1 MAVNTNLTAD
11 VIVKEGLALFA
22 NETPFLRGVKRGYDK
37 SYSVGG
43 AQEGDTIRI
52 KRAQR
57 AVYRT
62 GKTAQVGKF
71 LEEYVSFSRSNQI
84 GADIRFGSAELR
96 QDIGTFS
103 REILRPAINTLASN
117 LEATILKTAYQGTYN
132 VVGTAGSAI
141 ASWAPIGD
149 AQAKLD
155 NFSCPQDGRSLLINP
170 VARASFINGVNAQF
184 NPVDTIRNQYISG
197 RMGDL
202 AGFSTAATVNVAT
215 HTVGA
220 YGTTTLAVN
229 DTVAEG
235 ASTITLNGSSASAPT
250 AKKGD
255 VFTIASVYAINPLNK
270 QSTGQ
275 LMQFVVTED
284 MTGSG
289 NGFTSLKIAPA
300 IYASTTDPR
309 QNVTALPAN
318 TAVVTFTGTQS
329 TAYKQNLAYHMDA
342 FAFGTVDLPLYGN
355 TDFEARDVMDGV
367 SMRIEKVVDG
377 INDDFL
383 YRIDILYGF
392 AVVNPEFSCRVIG
405 V

>member
-1 MAVNTNLTAD
+1 MAQNTILTAD

-22 NETPFLRGVKRGYDK
+22 NNTPFLRGVRRGYDK
-37 SYSVGG
+37 SYAVGG
-43 AQEGDTIRI
+43 AAEGDTIRI

-57 AVYRT
+57 ATYRT
-62 GKTAQVGKF
+62 GKAASVGKY
-71 LEEYVSFSRSNQI
+71 LEEYVSFARSTQI
-84 GADIRFGSAELR
+84 GSDIRFGSAELR

-103 REILRPAINTLASN
+103 KEILRPAINTLAAN
-117 LEATILKTAYQGTYN
+117 LEATILTSAYQGTYN
-132 VVGTAGSAI
+132 LVGTAGSAI
-141 ASWAPIGD
+141 ATWAPLGD

-155 NFSCPQDGRSLLINP
+155 NFSAPQDGRSLILNP
-170 VARASFINGVNAQF
+170 VARSSFINGVGGNF
-184 NPVDTIRNQYISG
+184 NPADTIRNQYVSG
-197 RMGDL
+197 RMGDV
-202 AGFSTAATVNVAT
+202 AGFSAATTVNVAT
-215 HTVGA
+215 HTVGT

-235 ASTITLNGSSASAPT
+235 DAVITLDGASASAPT

-255 VFTIASVYAINPLNK
+255 VFTIAGVYAINPLNK

-275 LMQFVVTED
+275 LMQFVVTAD
-284 MTGSG
+284 KTGSG
-289 NGFTSLKIAPA
+289 NGFTDLAISPT
-300 IYASTTDPR
+300 IYASTNDPR
-309 QNVTALPAN
+309 QNVTALPLN
-318 TAVVTFTGTQS
+318 DAVVTFVGTQT